1 MDEEKWNEKCSKSTF
16 SLYRTRAGKA
26 FQKSPFSPTILLE
39 NLKNW
44 GFRLSLLFSSCIG
57 IRTSRK
63 HDLSNR
69 TCVKHMLFISDIPG
83 IKKGMSSRS
92 IYAVP
97 SFYSLCSAS
106 FSIDQ
111 KHPAAPVTNDI
122 EGRRLSPSLFFLPFM
137 VSTISKFLLFHRHT
151 IQSSYFLL
159 FFYWKLSV
167 YSITLVLS
175 IPKLPRLCY
184 LSPLGSGPLMKENE
198 PG

>member
-1 MDEEKWNEKCSKSTF
+1 MDEEKWNEKWVSKSTF

-39 NLKNW
+39 NLKNC
-44 GFRLSLLFSSCIG
+44 LSLLFSSCIG

-122 EGRRLSPSLFFLPFM
+122 EGRPPFSFSRRLPSTPKLFSSCTSCQLGKSKSLPFSD
-137 VSTISKFLLFHRHT
+137 VEHLCTL
-151 IQSSYFLL
+151 
-159 FFYWKLSV
+159 V
-167 YSITLVLS
+167 YSTLATSAFWCLAFS
-175 IPKLPRLCY
+175 CCF
-184 LSPLGSGPLMKENE
+184 
-198 PG
+198 